1 MTSSTPVFGV
11 PPTVRELLCGA
22 APYGGTVHGDAH
34 CYLATLFPNLLV
46 DDVRGL
52 HANVGGSWTI
62 VELLRGLWTATSRM
76 VDSKREVTRPACR
89 AFQTALL
96 CAWTELGRLLDARPA
111 HDIELDWSYGHED
124 PLDNLRD
131 RLTVLLAMLGDF
143 NAQRLLQALLWRYAR
158 NAKSSEGMLELYS
171 AAFGCGLEEG
181 AASCR
186 TFPGTHLLD
195 VTGPW
200 REAGEAC
207 IQEAALLA
215 RGRIRETVQEAI
227 AERKKEPSLRE
238 MMATARA
245 KKDAPEP
252 EPEPPVAPVQPEGP
266 GLVIL
271 ASVAHLPGAARDG
284 DAKITGNV
292 GSTPRAE
299 FAPFAGRRW
308 PLVSVG
314 DLAAAR
320 EILVAEFPYAEGIID
335 AVLRDLVG
343 RPHVFL
349 RPLLLVGP
357 PGSGKTRLARRIAEV
372 LGLGLQVY
380 SCSGVADST
389 FLSTSRQWST
399 GRASIPLQLLKRLG
413 LASACI
419 VLDEIDKAGAG
430 TTNGSLLDGI
440 LPLLTD
446 DARRFFDTYVESPVD
461 LSGVSYI
468 ATANDV
474 AGLRRSHPALCDR
487 FRIYSMPAPRR
498 EDLPVLLKGIVS
510 DIRAERG
517 LDERWMPDLDGEEA
531 GLVAEHFQKGGSVR
545 LVRRLV
551 EAVVAGREALAVRN

>member
-1 MTSSTPVFGV
+1 MATSAPAFGV

-22 APYGGTVHGDAH
+22 APYGDSAH
-34 CYLATLFPNLLV
+34 RDLRAYLGFVFPNLLV
-46 DDVRGL
+46 DDVRAL
-52 HANVGGSWTI
+52 HANVGGSWAM
-62 VELLRGLWTATSRM
+62 VEFLRGLWTATSRM
-76 VDSKREVTRPACR
+76 VDKRREVTRVDCR
-89 AFQTALL
+89 AFQASLL

-131 RLTVLLAMLGDF
+131 RLTVLLSMLGDYR
-143 NAQRLLQALLWRYAR
+143 AQRVLRELLWRYAR
-158 NAKSSEGMLELYS
+158 HAKASEGMLELYS

-207 IQEAALLA
+207 IEEAALLA
-215 RGRIRETVQEAI
+215 RGRIRETVQQAI
-227 AERKKEPSLRE
+227 ADRKTQPSLRE

-245 KKDAPEP
+245 KKEAPEP
-252 EPEPPVAPVQPEGP
+252 ELAAAPEVPEGP

-271 ASVAHLPGAARDG
+271 ASVSHLPGAARDG
-284 DAKITGNV
+284 DVKVTANV
-292 GSTPRAE
+292 ASTPRGE
-299 FAPFAGRRW
+299 YAPFAGKRW

-320 EILVAEFPYAEGIID
+320 EILMSEFPYAEDIID

-343 RPHVFL
+343 RPYVHV
-349 RPLLLVGP
+349 RPVLLVGP
-357 PGSGKTRLARRIAEV
+357 PGSGKTRLARRLAEV
-372 LGLGLQVY
+372 LGLGCQVY
-380 SCSGVADST
+380 GCAGVADST

-399 GRASIPLQLLKRLG
+399 GRASVPLQLLKRLG
-413 LASACI
+413 LASGLI
-419 VLDEIDKAGAG
+419 VLDELDKAGTG
-430 TTNGSLLDGI
+430 TTNGSLLDGL

-446 DARRFFDTYVESPVD
+446 DARRFFDTYVESAVD

-474 AGLRRSHPALCDR
+474 TALRRSHPALCDR
-487 FRIYSMPAPRR
+487 FRIFTMPAPRR
-498 EDLPVLLKGIVS
+498 EDLPVLLRGVVAE
-510 DIRAERG
+510 IRAGRG
-517 LDERWMPDLDGEEA
+517 LDAYWMPDLDGEEA
-531 GLVAEHFQKGGSVR
+531 ALIEEHFQKGGSVR

-551 EAVVAGREALAVRN
+551 EAVVAGREALAIRN

>member
-1 MTSSTPVFGV
+1 MPTSAPVYGV

-22 APYGGTVHGDAH
+22 APYGGTAHSDAH
-34 CYLATLFPNLLV
+34 ASLAFVFPNLIV
-46 DDVRGL
+46 DDVRAL
-52 HANVGGSWTI
+52 HTSVGGSWTM

-76 VDSKREVTRPACR
+76 VDNKREVTRLECR

-96 CAWTELGRLLDARPA
+96 CAWTELSRLLDARPA
-111 HDIELDWSYGHED
+111 HDIELDWQYGHED

-131 RLTVLLAMLGDF
+131 RLTALLAMLGDF
-143 NAQRLLQALLWRYAR
+143 NAQRLLRELLWRYAR
-158 NAKSSEGMLELYS
+158 NAKASEGMLELYS

-186 TFPGTHLLD
+186 TFPGTRLLD

-200 REAGEAC
+200 RETGEAC
-207 IQEAALLA
+207 IEEAALLA

-227 AERKKEPSLRE
+227 AERKASQPSLRE

-245 KKDAPEP
+245 VKADP
-252 EPEPPVAPVQPEGP
+252 EPEPPVAPEQPEGP

-284 DAKITGNV
+284 DVKVTNNV
-292 GSTPRAE
+292 ASSPRGE

-343 RPHVFL
+343 RPHVHV
-349 RPLLLVGP
+349 RPVLLVGA
-357 PGSGKTRLARRIAEV
+357 PGSGKTRLARRLAEV
-372 LGLGLQVY
+372 LGLGIQVY
-380 SCSGVADST
+380 SCSGVADSS
-389 FLSTSRQWST
+389 FLSTSRMWST
-399 GRASIPLQLLKRLG
+399 GRASTPLQVLKRLQM
-413 LASACI
+413 ACACI
-419 VLDEIDKAGAG
+419 VLDEVDKAGTG
-430 TTNGSLLDGI
+430 TTNGSLLDGL

-446 DARRFFDTYVESPVD
+446 DSKRFFDTYVEAQVD

-468 ATANDV
+468 ATANDIT
-474 AGLRRSHPALCDR
+474 ALRRSHPALLDR
-487 FRIYSMPAPRR
+487 FRIYSMPSPRC
-498 EDLPVLLKGIVS
+498 EDLPVLLKGIVA

-531 GLVAEHFQKGGSVR
+531 GLVAEHFREGGSVR
-545 LVRRLV
+545 FVRRLA
-551 EAVVAGREALAVRN
+551 ETVVAGREALATRM

>member
-1 MTSSTPVFGV
+1 MTSSAPAFGV

-22 APYGGTVHGDAH
+22 APYGGTAHNDAH
-34 CYLATLFPNLLV
+34 CYLAYIFPNLIV
-46 DDVRGL
+46 DDVRAL
-52 HANVGGSWTI
+52 HAGVGGSWTM

-76 VDSKREVTRPACR
+76 VDKRREVTRVDCR
-89 AFQTALL
+89 AFQASLL

-111 HDIELDWSYGHED
+111 HDIELDWQYGHED

-131 RLTVLLAMLGDF
+131 RLAVLLAMLGDYS
-143 NAQRLLQALLWRYAR
+143 AQRVLRELLWRYAR
-158 NAKSSEGMLELYS
+158 NAKAAEGMLELYG

-181 AASCR
+181 AASQR
-186 TFPGTHLLD
+186 MFPGTRLLD
-195 VTGPW
+195 VIGPW
-200 REAGEAC
+200 RETGEAC
-207 IQEAALLA
+207 IEEAALLA
-215 RGRIRETVQEAI
+215 RGRIRGAVQEAI
-227 AERKKEPSLRE
+227 AERKAEPSLRE
-238 MMATARA
+238 MIATARS

-252 EPEPPVAPVQPEGP
+252 ELAATPVVPEGP
-266 GLVIL
+266 GLVVL

-284 DAKITGNV
+284 DVKVTNNV
-292 GSTPRAE
+292 ASSPRGE

-320 EILVAEFPYAEGIID
+320 DILVSEFPYAEDIIN

-343 RPHVFL
+343 RPHVHI
-349 RPLLLVGP
+349 RPVLLVGP
-357 PGSGKTRLARRIAEV
+357 PGSGKTRLARRLAEV

-389 FLSTSRQWST
+389 LLSTSRQWST
-399 GRASIPLQLLKRLG
+399 GRASIPLQVLKRLQM
-413 LASACI
+413 ACACI
-419 VLDEIDKAGAG
+419 VLDELDKAGTG
-430 TTNGSLLDGI
+430 TTNGSLLDGL

-446 DARRFFDTYVESPVD
+446 DARRFFDTYVEAQVD

-487 FRIYSMPAPRR
+487 FRTYSMPAPRR
-498 EDLPVLLKGIVS
+498 EDLPVLLKGIVAE
-510 DIRAERG
+510 IRQERG
-517 LDERWMPDLDGEEA
+517 LDVHWLPDLDGEEA
-531 GLVAEHFQKGGSVR
+531 ALVEEHFQKGGSVR

-551 EAVVAGREALAVRN
+551 EAVVSGREALAIRN

>member
-1 MTSSTPVFGV
+1 MTDSAPAFGV

-22 APYGGTVHGDAH
+22 APYGDSVHRDLRA
-34 CYLATLFPNLLV
+34 YLGFVFPNLLV
-46 DDVRGL
+46 DDVRAL
-52 HANVGGSWTI
+52 HANVGGSWAM
-62 VELLRGLWTATSRM
+62 VEFLRGLWTATNRM
-76 VDSKREVTRPACR
+76 FDDKRPVTRVECR
-89 AFQTALL
+89 AFQASLL

-111 HDIELDWSYGHED
+111 HDIELDWSYGHEA

-143 NAQRLLQALLWRYAR
+143 NAQRLLRELLWRYAR
-158 NAKSSEGMLELYS
+158 HAKASEGMLELYG
-171 AAFGCGLEEG
+171 AAFGCGLEDG

-186 TFPGTHLLD
+186 TFPGTRLLD
-195 VTGPW
+195 VIGPW
-200 REAGEAC
+200 RETGEAC
-207 IQEAALLA
+207 IEEAALLA

-227 AERKKEPSLRE
+227 AERKAQPSLRE

-245 KKDAPEP
+245 VKDAPEP
-252 EPEPPVAPVQPEGP
+252 ELAAAPEVPEGP

-284 DAKITGNV
+284 DVKVTANV
-292 GSTPRAE
+292 ASTPRGE
-299 FAPFAGRRW
+299 FAPFAGKRW

-314 DLAAAR
+314 DLSAAR
-320 EILVAEFPYAEGIID
+320 EILVSEFPYAEGIID

-343 RPHVFL
+343 RPHVYL
-349 RPLLLVGP
+349 RPLLLVGA
-357 PGSGKTRLARRIAEV
+357 PGSGKTRLARRLAEV

-380 SCSGVADST
+380 SCSGVSDST

-399 GRASIPLQLLKRLG
+399 GRASVPLQLLKRLG

-419 VLDEIDKAGAG
+419 VLDELDKAGTG

-446 DARRFFDTYVESPVD
+446 DSKRFFDTYVEAQVD

-468 ATANDV
+468 ATANDIV
-474 AGLRRSHPALCDR
+474 ALRRSHPALCDR
-487 FRIYSMPAPRR
+487 FRIYAMPAPRR
-498 EDLPVLLKGIVS
+498 EDLPVLLKGIVAE
-510 DIRAERG
+510 IRAERG

-531 GLVAEHFQKGGSVR
+531 GLIEEHFQRGGSVR

-551 EAVVAGREALAVRN
+551 EAVVAGREALATRM